1 MVPSLS
7 LPKKA
12 SMTFDANNNTYFG
25 GKTCLE
31 NSLHARQT
39 QPALAPCFREPGLEN
54 VSLFSAL
61 FHNPHNA
68 CTTADAP
75 ARFFPNSPFLR
86 YRFQFGVC
94 GSFGRSAGGRRSGRG
109 GGGARVQETM
119 GRSVLCRRLRP
130 RSKATLHAP
139 LPTET
144 PGDARVSAGGIKWSG
159 GAGIPQSL

>member
-7 LPKKA
+7 LPKRA
-12 SMTFDANNNTYFG
+12 SMTCDANKNTYFG

-39 QPALAPCFREPGLEN
+39 QPALAPCFREAGLEN

-61 FHNPHNA
+61 FHNSHNA
-68 CTTADAP
+68 CTAADAP

-94 GSFGRSAGGRRSGRG
+94 GSFGRSAGGRTEKW
-109 GGGARVQETM
+109 AR
-119 GRSVLCRRLRP
+119 RRR
-130 RSKATLHAP
+130 
-139 LPTET
+139 
-144 PGDARVSAGGIKWSG
+144 SAGPKKPWAVLSCVAVLGP
-159 GAGIPQSL
+159 GAKQPSTPPFRRATHGSPPGV